1 MASNARP
8 PERAAIAVFAKAP
21 RPGHVKTRLTPA
33 MSPGEAAALHESLV
47 ERALGTAVAS
57 ALGPVELWCAPD
69 AGHPFFPRCARRF
82 GARLHVQQ
90 GQDLG
95 ARMAHAFEASHR
107 AGRALVLIG
116 SDCPALEPADLR
128 DAAAALASHDAVFA
142 PAEDGGYVLVAL
154 RAPAPALFEGIAWGG
169 ADVMQRTRERAA
181 AAHLRLKELR
191 TLWDVDRPE
200 DWRRLERE
208 GPR

>member
-8 PERAAIAVFAKAP
+8 PERVAVAVFAKAP

-33 MSPGEAAALHESLV
+33 ISPQEAAALHEALV
-47 ERALGTAVAS
+47 ERALQTARSS
-57 ALGPVELWCAPD
+57 ALDPLELWCAPD
-69 AGHPFFPRCARRF
+69 AAHPFFAHCVRRF
-82 GARLHVQQ
+82 GARLHVQE
-90 GQDLG
+90 GADLG
-95 ARMAHAFEASHR
+95 ARMAHAFECSHR

-116 SDCPALEPADLR
+116 SDCPALEPGDLR
-128 DAAAALASHDAVFA
+128 DAAAALASHDAVFT

-154 RAPAPALFEGIAWGG
+154 AAPAPVLFEGIHWGA

-181 AAHLRLKELR
+181 SGKLRVKELR

-200 DWRRLERE
+200 DRERLERE
-208 GPR
+208 GLR